1 MHLIVCIVV
10 GIIVGWLAERL
21 TGRDHAL
28 LTNLIVGII
37 GSLIGGFLA
46 TSLIGFRY
54 EEGFNLATIA
64 VSTVGAI
71 ILLAMVGGIRNRR
84 MIS

>member
-37 GSLIGGFLA
+37 GSLIGGSLA

-54 EEGFNLATIA
+54 EESFNLA
-64 VSTVGAI
+64 GA
-71 ILLAMVGGIRNRR
+71 LAKA
-84 MIS
+84 S